1 MSDGATVAEGA
12 STGDGGAASI
22 TFAVGKTLMEKG
34 RKFVAVGVR
43 ASADMNDEIPF

>member
-1 MSDGATVAEGA
+1 MRFEHPG
-12 STGDGGAASI
+12 GDGGAASI